1 MMEEIWKDIEGFEGL
16 YQVSNLG
23 RVRSLDRYYT
33 ATHSRAIGTPV
44 RYKKKGVIL
53 KLTLN
58 KRLGYVYISLKVN
71 GNVFTKS
78 VHRLVGKAFVDGYFE
93 GADINHKN
101 EDKTDN
107 RAENLEWCTRQYNLT
122 YNGLSKRVGISQ
134 GKPVEQMTLDGKVI
148 AAFPTI
154 GEAGRATGLAVTHI
168 SESCHSNKKT
178 CGGYR
183 WKFKEQ

>member
-1 MMEEIWKDIEGFEGL
+1 MEEIWKDIEGFEGL
-16 YQVSNLG
+16 YQVSTLG

>member
-1 MMEEIWKDIEGFEGL
+1 MEEIWKDIEGFEGL

>member
-1 MMEEIWKDIEGFEGL
+1 MMEEIWKDIEGYEGL

-33 ATHSRAIGTPV
+33 ATHSRAVGIPV
-44 RYKKKGVIL
+44 RYKKKGMIL
-53 KLTLN
+53 KQTLN
-58 KRLGYVYISLKVN
+58 KRTGYIYVSLKVN
-71 GNVFTKS
+71 GHVFTKS
-78 VHRLVGKAFVDGYFE
+78 VHRLVGKAFVGGYFE

-107 RAENLEWCTRQYNLT
+107 RADNLEWCTRQYNLT
-122 YNGLSKRVGISQ
+122 YNELSKRVGISQ
-134 GKPVEQMTLDGKVI
+134 GKPVEQMTLNGEVI
-148 AAFPTI
+148 AVFPSVS
-154 GEAGRATGLAVTHI
+154 EAGRATGLAATHI
-168 SESCHSNKKT
+168 SDSCHSDRKT

>member
-1 MMEEIWKDIEGFEGL
+1 MMEEIWKDIEGFEGR

-33 ATHSRAIGTPV
+33 ATHSRAIGIPV

-58 KRLGYVYISLKVN
+58 KRLGYIYVSLKDK

-107 RAENLEWCTRQYNLT
+107 RADNLEWCTRQYNLT
-122 YNGLSKRVGISQ
+122 YNGLSKRVGIIQ
-134 GKPVEQMTLDGKVI
+134 GKPVEQMTLDGEVI
-148 AAFPTI
+148 ASFPTI
-154 GEAGRATGLAVTHI
+154 GEAGRATGLAATHI

>member
-1 MMEEIWKDIEGFEGL
+1 MEEIWKDIEGFEGL

-78 VHRLVGKAFVDGYFE
+78 VHRLVGKAFVGGYFE